1 MDVIRSLG
9 IGAGLTMAALLA
21 ALFGLAA
28 PAAAQAPAHSGPS
41 FSCSGSLSPTEQA
54 ICADPAL
61 SAADREMAALYA
73 LSRESA
79 FGRGPSNQLAAQR
92 AAVKSMRTCGD
103 GASATLD
110 INKCLAR
117 LYRERN
123 AQLALA
129 IVMQA
134 PDTALPAL
142 RRADPEFAPLVEA
155 IALWAAEP
163 VDADWAAPTRAT
175 SRARIAALLAPY
187 LTDLQTNPDQS
198 FGWSIL
204 SGEGADWPRVAAT
217 DDLFRSERHFKAF
230 LNVMGPYVTR
240 NDQADLLQRNLP
252 CAAILRHPTLL
263 DATDALFGSS
273 LDMFVFG
280 SDCADTL
287 PPTPRLNALN
297 DAILDSWPGC
307 DGSIRFAAS
316 THYRF
321 LLDAARLGLNPD
333 AAGDEPVVP
342 DGVPPAA
349 VQAAREEMAQYYTS
363 FLDKSPADAARLAG
377 DTIAALTAGAH
388 RCE

>member
-1 MDVIRSLG
+1 MGAIRSLS
-9 IGAGLTMAALLA
+9 IGAGLALS
-21 ALFGLAA
+21 ALFSTIIGFAA
-28 PAAAQAPAHSGPS
+28 PAAAQAQAGSRPS

-73 LSRESA
+73 LSRQSA

-92 AAVKSMRTCGD
+92 AALKSMRECGD
-103 GASATLD
+103 GASATL
-110 INKCLAR
+110 NTEQCLAR

-129 IVMQA
+129 SVMQA
-134 PDTALPAL
+134 PDAALPAL
-142 RRADPEFAPLVEA
+142 QRADPEFAPMVEA

-163 VDADWAAPTRAT
+163 VDADWNAPARAA
-175 SRARIAALLAPY
+175 SRARITSLLAPY
-187 LTDLQTNPDQS
+187 LSDLQTNPDRS

-204 SGEGADWPRVAAT
+204 SGDRVDKATVSST

-240 NDQADLLQRNLP
+240 DDQADLMQRNLP

-263 DATDALFGSS
+263 DATDAQFGSS

-287 PPTPRLNALN
+287 PPTPRLNALS

-333 AAGDEPVVP
+333 AAGGEPTVP
-342 DGVPPAA
+342 EGVSPDAIR
-349 VQAAREEMAQYYTS
+349 AAREEMAQYYAS
-363 FLDKSPADAARLAG
+363 YLDKPQADAGRLAR